1 MSADML
7 WNAVLARHNEMAAA
21 GTEFLDSALIP
32 GLSAVR
38 SQVLN
43 RLAHDGGVG
52 LTRPDVQAA
61 IDTISALRRSRIPH
75 RP

>member
-1 MSADML
+1 ML
-7 WNAVLARHNEMAAA
+7 WTAILLRHDEMVAS
-21 GTEFLDSALIP
+21 GKEFLDPNLIP
-32 GLSAVR
+32 GLNAIR

-52 LTRPDVQAA
+52 LTRPDVQDA
-61 IDTISALRRSRIPH
+61 IDSLAKFRNSTVPH